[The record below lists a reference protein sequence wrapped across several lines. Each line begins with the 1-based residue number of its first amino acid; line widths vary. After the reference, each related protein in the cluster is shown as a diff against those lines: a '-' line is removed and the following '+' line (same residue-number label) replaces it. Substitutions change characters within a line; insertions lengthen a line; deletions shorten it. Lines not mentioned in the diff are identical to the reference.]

1 MEKSYPAPTGYSK
14 KEMEGIFSKTKT
26 KNRGFLI
33 PLPFDLTA
41 FFLQFKKN
49 NNNFQI

>member
-26 KNRGFLI
+26 GLVNQIASWMENRSVI
-33 PLPFDLTA
+33 
-41 FFLQFKKN
+41 N
-49 NNNFQI
+49 SY